1 MVRVQVRILPKIR
14 MASEGLA
21 SKDGVWKLQNETTK
35 ERTAQVSPLPGA
47 CLFTFSCCRK
57 CWGSSALAAGMCCF

>member
-1 MVRVQVRILPKIR
+1 MWGQVRILPKIR

-35 ERTAQVSPLPGA
+35 ERTAQVS
-47 CLFTFSCCRK
+47 R
-57 CWGSSALAAGMCCF
+57 